1 MCINKNLS
9 FNQKTLYTTDLL
21 SKKLLNKLFYHKS
34 YIRSNLLTNK
44 KLKIVDHY
52 TGSSSIENDSLKN
65 RISNHFTDL
74 NGLSINSKMYTF
86 TNLLNSSIK
95 FNNPMYSF
103 VGTNLNYIEPF
114 DKVLSS
120 LNQEDNSF
128 REILILNPIK
138 GGFQCYFSGVFG
150 FLPRSQ
156 ANILFYNLANNFLYS
171 LKNSTQ
177 LTGLRL
183 FHTILD
189 LQKRFIFRFPL
200 KQGKVSLYPE
210 HYKNNFSNKKTI
222 KKRIFHH
229 SLNVVFLAQ
238 LEIIEK

>member
-1 MCINKNLS
+1 MCINKNLV
-9 FNQKTLYTTDLL
+9 FNQKMLYEKNLL
-21 SKKLLNKLFYHKS
+21 SKKLLNKIFYHKS

-52 TGSSSIENDSLKN
+52 SSSSSIDTDNLKN
-65 RISNHFTDL
+65 RISTHFSDF
-74 NGLSINSKMYTF
+74 NGLSVNSKMYTF
-86 TNLLNSSIK
+86 TNLLNNSIK

-103 VGTNLNYIEPF
+103 VGTNLNYIESF
-114 DKVLSS
+114 DKTLSS
-120 LNQEDNSF
+120 LNQEENSF

-156 ANILFYNLANNFLYS
+156 ANILFYNLATNFLHS
-171 LKNSTQ
+171 LKTCSQ
-177 LTGLRL
+177 LTGLNL
-183 FHTILD
+183 FRNILD

-210 HYKNNFSNKKTI
+210 HFKNNFSNKKAI
-222 KKRIFHH
+222 KKRIFHN

-238 LEIIEK
+238 VETVEK

>member
-1 MCINKNLS
+1 MCINKNFV
-9 FNQKTLYTTDLL
+9 FNQKMLYEKNLL
-21 SKKLLNKLFYHKS
+21 SKKLLNNIFYHKS
-34 YIRSNLLTNK
+34 YIRSNLLANK

-52 TGSSSIENDSLKN
+52 SSSSSIDSDSFKN
-65 RISNHFTDL
+65 RIPAHFFDC
-74 NGLSINSKMYTF
+74 NGVSINSKMYTF

-95 FNNPMYSF
+95 FNTPMYSF

-114 DKVLSS
+114 DKILSS
-120 LNQEDNSF
+120 LNQEDNNF

-156 ANILFYNLANNFLYS
+156 ANILFYNLASNFLHA
-171 LKNSTQ
+171 LKNASQ
-177 LTGLRL
+177 LTGLNL
-183 FHTILD
+183 FRNILD

-210 HYKNNFSNKKTI
+210 HFKNNFSNKKTI
-222 KKRIFHH
+222 KKRVFHN
-229 SLNVVFLAQ
+229 SLNVVFLAH
-238 LEIIEK
+238 IDIVEK